1 MIEAYKILSN
11 EQCDHI
17 IEMFNCDDRR
27 QPGKVVGDKVEP
39 THKKSLDLCLS
50 FDDPPAC
57 YQYND
62 IILPGINAALDAY
75 VNQYSYLKTGPKFT
89 VFDTYNIQ
97 YYGDGDGYFTL
108 HHEVEPSKDHIYIHR
123 MIAWMVY
130 LNDAESGTEFPY
142 QDVILKPETGCIAMW
157 PAYWTQ
163 PHKGVTPNVG
173 DKYIATGWLNY
184 LPVT

>member
-17 IEMFNCDDRR
+17 IELFNRDDRR
-27 QPGKVVGDKVEP
+27 QPGRVAGNVLLP
-39 THKKSLDLCLS
+39 IHKKSLDLNLS
-50 FDDPPAC
+50 FDESPYDE
-57 YQYND
+57 YNN
-62 IILPGINAALDAY
+62 IILPAINAGLTAY
-75 VNQYSYLKTGPKFT
+75 VNQYSYLKTGAKFT
-89 VFDTYNIQ
+89 IFDRYNIQ

-142 QDVILKPETGCIAMW
+142 QDTV
-157 PAYWTQ
+157 
-163 PHKGVTPNVG
+163 
-173 DKYIATGWLNY
+173 
-184 LPVT
+184 

>member
-11 EQCDHI
+11 TECDHI
-17 IEMFNCDDRR
+17 IELFNRDDSRL
-27 QPGKVVGDKVEP
+27 PGRVAGDKVSPE
-39 THKKSLDLCLS
+39 HKKSIDLHLS
-50 FDDPPAC
+50 FDKDC
-57 YQYND
+57 HQEYNN
-62 IILPGINAALDAY
+62 IILPAITAALDVY
-75 VNQYSYLKTGPKFT
+75 VNTYPHLKDGPKFT
-89 VFDTYNIQ
+89 VFDMYNIQ

-108 HHEVEPSKDHIYIHR
+108 HHEVQPSKDNIYIHR
-123 MIAWMVY
+123 MIAWMIY

-142 QDVILKPETGCIAMW
+142 QDTILKPETGCIAMW
-157 PAYWTQ
+157 PAYWTH